1 MTMPREERK
10 CKRSRTDHVTR
21 LKDYSADL
29 EEENKDIRRL
39 SFDEYVFR
47 RKLPGP
53 GEAITEKWTTYHE
66 GSVYTTSMTCTQSEG
81 YEEET
86 DTAIYDIC
94 TSSPYEKAPEAVSP
108 RSPRSPDEMFT
119 PIEEACP
126 FARCSR
132 RHETTSPCL
141 FPAENYCDSYDS

>member
-1 MTMPREERK
+1 MPREGRQ
-10 CKRSRTDHVTR
+10 CKRIRTAYITDSNDHVP
-21 LKDYSADL
+21 AL
-29 EEENKDIRRL
+29 EKENKDIRRL
-39 SFDEYVFR
+39 LFDEHVFR

-108 RSPRSPDEMFT
+108 RSPDEMFT

>member
-1 MTMPREERK
+1 MPREGRQ
-10 CKRSRTDHVTR
+10 CKRRHTGYVTR
-21 LKDYSADL
+21 LEDHATDL
-29 EEENKDIRRL
+29 EEENKDIPRL
-39 SFDEYVFR
+39 FDEHVFR
-47 RKLPGP
+47 RKLPRP

-66 GSVYTTSMTCTQSEG
+66 GSVYTTSMG
-81 YEEET
+81 HEEET

-94 TSSPYEKAPEAVSP
+94 TSSPYEKAPEAV
-108 RSPRSPDEMFT
+108 SPRSPDEMFT

-141 FPAENYCDSYDS
+141 FPAENYCDLYDS